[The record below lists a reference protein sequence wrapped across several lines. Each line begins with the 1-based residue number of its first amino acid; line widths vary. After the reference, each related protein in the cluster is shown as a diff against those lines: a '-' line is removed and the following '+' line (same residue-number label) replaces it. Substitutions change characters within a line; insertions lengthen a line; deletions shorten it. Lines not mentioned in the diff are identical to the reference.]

1 MRTANKDFA
10 SVILG
15 VKLVL
20 VFAKGYGWIMAACHE
35 SRMLSLSLSLSLSHT
50 HTHTHS
56 FTVSDVNVVIFFS
69 SLIYLQI

>member
-1 MRTANKDFA
+1 MRTTNKDFA

-35 SRMLSLSLSLSLSHT
+35 SRTLSLSLSLFL
-50 HTHTHS
+50 
-56 FTVSDVNVVIFFS
+56 TVSDVNMVIFFS

>member
-10 SVILG
+10 SVILR

-35 SRMLSLSLSLSLSHT
+35 SPTLSLSHS
-50 HTHTHS
+50 HS

-69 SLIYLQI
+69 SLIYLHI

>member
-10 SVILG
+10 SVIWG
-15 VKLVL
+15 VKLVF

-35 SRMLSLSLSLSLSHT
+35 SCMLSLSLS
-50 HTHTHS
+50 HS

>member
-35 SRMLSLSLSLSLSHT
+35 SHTLSLSLSLSLS
-50 HTHTHS
+50 HS